1 MQRTEYSAPPERP
14 AGNVPF
20 RGLRRPPAVPGKV
33 KRLSLSISGE
43 AGWYSTPKSCST
55 QREESPLREA
65 GAGDAKRQSIQRL
78 LRGLPVICPSGAYAG
93 PGKAGG
99 LCSCLLN
106 VQTAGIYNGFHRS
119 AFSAS
124 AKLNAAFSVFMACGS
139 PLPGKAGALFFAP
152 RYLSACALPV
162 SRHFP
167 PCPENLRAQ
176 RKRFYAARSAGDF
189 RLQQNSAPC
198 RAQRRQGAPAFQ
210 KNLGRSL
217 TQRWYRG
224 SSAEAPAYN
233 SSHTARYSLPRR
245 TGSCPRRGRC
255 RWW

>member
-1 MQRTEYSAPPERP
+1 M
-14 AGNVPF
+14 F
-20 RGLRRPPAVPGKV
+20 
-33 KRLSLSISGE
+33 
-43 AGWYSTPKSCST
+43 
-55 QREESPLREA
+55 
-65 GAGDAKRQSIQRL
+65 
-78 LRGLPVICPSGAYAG
+78 PSGAYAG

-99 LCSCLLN
+99 LRGCLLN

-119 AFSAS
+119 AFSSS

-139 PLPGKAGALFFAP
+139 PLPGKAGALFSP
-152 RYLSACALPV
+152 CGISLPV
-162 SRHFP
+162 LCRFRGISRRARK
-167 PCPENLRAQ
+167 NLRAQ

-217 TQRWYRG
+217 TQRWCRG